1 MDTKEI
7 VFETLKKSSEP
18 LKCGQIAEMTGIDKA
33 IVDKAIKAL
42 RKEEKVI
49 SPKNCFYAAV

>member
-1 MDTKEI
+1 MDTKEV

-18 LKCGQIAEMTGIDKA
+18 LKCGQIADLTGIDKA

-42 RKEEKVI
+42 RKEEKVV
-49 SPKNCFYAAV
+49 SPKNCFYATV